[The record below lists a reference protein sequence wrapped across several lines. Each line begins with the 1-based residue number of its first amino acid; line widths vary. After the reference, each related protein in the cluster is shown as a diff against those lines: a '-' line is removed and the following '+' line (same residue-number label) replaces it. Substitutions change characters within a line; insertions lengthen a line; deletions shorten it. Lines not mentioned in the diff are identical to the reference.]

1 MNIVRHPHSVVGV
14 VVTSTN
20 VMARNG
26 RRIGGGL
33 KNQRMEGKG
42 GKAREEGDGAT
53 LIYRSALPI
62 GGKKLL
68 VEHADGPNDI

>member
-26 RRIGGGL
+26 GRIGGGL
-33 KNQRMEGKG
+33 KNQKRG
-42 GKAREEGDGAT
+42 REEKRAEEMGAT

>member
-1 MNIVRHPHSVVGV
+1 MNIVRHPHSVAGV

-33 KNQRMEGKG
+33 KNQRRG
-42 GKAREEGDGAT
+42 REEKRVEEMGAT